1 MIVINTSSFV
11 ISTIGFSNAK
21 RGDKEDPEINKDY
34 YKAREYNK
42 YAVAADNIICSR
54 MGKDIIKQGGS
65 AADAIVTTHCCTEII
80 NSHSTGL
87 GGGGFLLYYDKDTGR
102 LLFDCIVYED
112 NF

>member
-1 MIVINTSSFV
+1 MHIFKRRSLCKKQKYFLTP
-11 ISTIGFSNAK
+11 TTGFSNAK
-21 RGDKEDPEINKDY
+21 RGDNEDPEINKDY
-34 YKAREYNK
+34 YRAREFNK

-102 LLFDCIVYED
+102 C
-112 NF
+112 